1 MLDDLE
7 RGWLGLTLRS
17 RFVFIAEDV
26 MGRQREARLSR
37 SKAGECMVMGVYRI
51 VW

>member
-1 MLDDLE
+1 ME
-7 RGWLGLTLRS
+7 RGWLGLTLRL
-17 RFVFIAEDV
+17 RFIFIGEDV

-37 SKAGECMVMGVYRI
+37 SKARECMVMGVYRT